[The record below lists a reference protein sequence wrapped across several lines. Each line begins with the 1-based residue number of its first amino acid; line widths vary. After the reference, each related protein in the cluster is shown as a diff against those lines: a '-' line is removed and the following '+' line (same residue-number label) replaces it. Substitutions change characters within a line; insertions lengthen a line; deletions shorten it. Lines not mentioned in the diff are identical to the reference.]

1 MGTLKSS
8 AMVKTPHQNL
18 LVDSV
23 RLPHK
28 PTPTAFNTSLA
39 IKGVSFIHSASS
51 SSSWRNGQ
59 MLPTVCCCD
68 APTLTSSL
76 VVFTA
81 WSHQRSLSVRSTTFY
96 SLTIYKKNTCQA
108 VLAPSRQI
116 PQSVLGLLPLQCS
129 HLLSPRAMTWLH
141 GRARTLAENVL
152 TLSAR
157 GGRWGWLP
165 PWASQD
171 PKGRVR
177 GRELQPEGPSH
188 PAGTWPTSLPFCCP
202 DQNCCPPPPIA
213 WWLKGKKSVCK
224 GSSPCLSWGPCFTS
238 CSKENQENG
247 QQNERLSQTRMH

>member
-1 MGTLKSS
+1 
-8 AMVKTPHQNL
+8 
-18 LVDSV
+18 
-23 RLPHK
+23 
-28 PTPTAFNTSLA
+28 
-39 IKGVSFIHSASS
+39 
-51 SSSWRNGQ
+51 
-59 MLPTVCCCD
+59 
-68 APTLTSSL
+68 
-76 VVFTA
+76 
-81 WSHQRSLSVRSTTFY
+81 
-96 SLTIYKKNTCQA
+96 
-108 VLAPSRQI
+108 
-116 PQSVLGLLPLQCS
+116 
-129 HLLSPRAMTWLH
+129 MTWLH

-247 QQNERLSQTRMH
+247 QQNECLSQDALELHPQGQGPEGGCVPSKVTPLRSSSHTSSQEKWSHIFRRSHVFVWI